1 MPVTSHV
8 ALGSWF
14 LAPAC
19 PSIRA
24 VEPLAYSRVSW
35 SGPQQ
40 HSGLGRDVAR
50 GLGTCFP
57 PICNDKCPGPPSI
70 TPAPSTILP
79 PSHLKHDVT
88 TAVLVAGGA
97 GLVEHGG
104 PGQVSTSTDQES
116 ALWCSGHLASHYLPH
131 LPCFRA
137 GDLSRHSFSGPEKCS
152 AQQCKDR
159 RGAHEADGTNEA
171 IS

>member
-1 MPVTSHV
+1 MAVVTSWTGKGPLPMTSHV

-24 VEPLAYSRVSW
+24 VEPLAHSRVSW

-40 HSGLGRDVAR
+40 HSGLGRDIAC

-57 PICNDKCPGPPSI
+57 PICNDKCPGPPLI
-70 TPAPSTILP
+70 TPAPSTVLP
-79 PSHLKHDVT
+79 PSHLKHDAT

-104 PGQVSTSTDQES
+104 PGQASCTSTAQGTRN
-116 ALWCSGHLASHYLPH
+116 LHYWCSGHLASHYLPH
-131 LPCFRA
+131 LPMLQ
-137 GDLSRHSFSGPEKCS
+137 GWGPP
-152 AQQCKDR
+152 
-159 RGAHEADGTNEA
+159 
-171 IS
+171 